1 MRFRGNSADGARA
14 DVEIRMSQIPRTE
27 QAAIF
32 AANRARGTVRI
43 DVARMEGMSRRARVH
58 ESGSLRARFPT
69 PEANEVSAILINT
82 AGGIAGGD
90 RFEIAVAAEQGAAA
104 TVSSAAAEKIYRS
117 DGDDAV
123 VNVAL
128 RVEAGARL
136 RWMPQETI
144 LFDGARACRRF
155 DVDLAEAAGLV
166 MCEIVVFGRGAHGE
180 RMTAGRFVDHWRVRR
195 GGRLIYADSIRL
207 DGDIAGLLAH
217 PAGGGGRV
225 AFGTVLVAPADEEFV
240 QRMRGDGDRYAGEF
254 GVSSWNGMALAR
266 FCASE
271 AMTLRADMAA
281 ALSLAGIGAPRL
293 WLN

>member
-1 MRFRGNSADGARA
+1 
-14 DVEIRMSQIPRTE
+14 MSQIPRNE

-32 AANRARGTVRI
+32 AANRARGTARVE
-43 DVARMEGMSRRARVH
+43 VARVGGVSRRARVH
-58 ESGSLRARFPT
+58 EADSLRVRFPT
-69 PEANEVSAILINT
+69 PEADELSAIFINT

-90 RFEIAVAAEQGAAA
+90 CFDIAVAVERGAAV
-104 TVSSAAAEKIYRS
+104 TVTTAAAEKIYRS
-117 DGDDAV
+117 EGDDAV
-123 VNVAL
+123 LNVAL
-128 RVEAGARL
+128 RVEADARL

-144 LFDGARACRRF
+144 LFDGARVRRRF
-155 DVDLAEAAGLV
+155 DVDLAEEASLV

-180 RMTAGRFVDHWRVRR
+180 RMTAGRFIDHWRVRR
-195 GGRLIYADSIRL
+195 GGRLIFADSTRL
-207 DGDIAGLLAH
+207 EDDIAGLLAH

-225 AFGTVLVAPADEEFV
+225 AFGTMLVAPADEEFAR
-240 QRMRGDGDRYAGEF
+240 RMRGDGDRHTGEF